1 MDKQPQLPDVHVLV
15 DWLAKETQLYTK
27 AFCSG
32 ANNEILTR
40 HRVVIDALV
49 AEIRHRKAEDLLPS
63 QVLSNLPPND
73 FFDATP

>member
-1 MDKQPQLPDVHVLV
+1 MNKQPQLPDVHVLV
-15 DWLAKETQLYTK
+15 DWLAKETQLYTR
-27 AFCSG
+27 AFING
-32 ANNEILTR
+32 ANNETLTR

-49 AEIRHRKAEDLLPS
+49 SEIRRRKAEDLVPS

>member
-1 MDKQPQLPDVHVLV
+1 MDKQPQLPDIHVLV

-27 AFCSG
+27 AFSSG

>member
-1 MDKQPQLPDVHVLV
+1 MDKQPQQPDVHVLV

-27 AFCSG
+27 AFSSG
-32 ANNEILTR
+32 ANSETLTR

-49 AEIRHRKAEDLLPS
+49 AEIRRRKAEDLLPP

-73 FFDATP
+73 LFDANP